1 MNHIFVVLGVPR
13 GGTSVISRGLKTLGI
28 ELGDKLTPANHE
40 WNPKGF
46 WEDNEIVYKVNA
58 RVLSV
63 LGGSWESVTWF
74 DAKAMTED
82 RLRPLKKFAVHLL
95 QQRFSDTQY
104 WGFKDPNTVKI
115 LPFWQA
121 VFDRLHIKEHYVIT
135 LRNPLSSAQSYHKL
149 TGRDIEH
156 GLLIWLMHM
165 LAAIK
170 GTQGKKRI
178 LVSYD
183 LLIKQP
189 HFQLNRIKKVLS
201 IQMQLNESELDA
213 FANQFVDN
221 RLQHYQNHDED
232 LLSHPAM
239 LVSPLCLKIYSLLL
253 RVANDEVILNSDE
266 FTSSWL
272 AIENDFEKI
281 APIYSY
287 MNTLILRN
295 YVANKSLQ
303 SLHKSRL
310 WKIIYPLRK
319 IDGALRARR
328 KQLKQK
334 KMETLRV
341 YDE

>member
-13 GGTSVISRGLKTLGI
+13 GGTSVISRGLKTLNI
-28 ELGDKLTPANHE
+28 ALGDKLTPANRE

-63 LGGSWESVTWF
+63 LGGSWDSVTWF
-74 DAKAMTED
+74 DCKAMTDE
-82 RLRPLKKFAVHLL
+82 RLRPLKKMAANLL
-95 QQRFSDTQY
+95 QQRFSDAQY

-115 LPFWQA
+115 LPFWQEI
-121 VFDRLHIKEHYVIT
+121 FDQLRIKEHYVIA

-170 GTQGKKRI
+170 NTHGKKRI

-183 LLIKQP
+183 LLINNP
-189 HFQLNRIKKVLS
+189 HSQLNRIKKELS
-201 IQMQLNESELDA
+201 IPMQLNKSELDS
-213 FANQFVDN
+213 FANQFIDN
-221 RLQHYQNHDED
+221 RLQHYQANEND
-232 LLSHPAM
+232 LASHPAM
-239 LVSPLCLKIYSLLL
+239 LVSPMCLKIYNLLL
-253 RVANDEVILNSDE
+253 QAANDEITLNSDA
-266 FTSSWL
+266 FASSWL
-272 AIENDFEKI
+272 AIENDFEKMS
-281 APIYSY
+281 PIYSY
-287 MNTLILRN
+287 INTLILRN
-295 YVANKSLQ
+295 YLANKSMQ

-319 IDGALRARR
+319 IDDALRARR
-328 KQLKQK
+328 KRLKEK
-334 KMETLRV
+334 K
-341 YDE
+341 YD